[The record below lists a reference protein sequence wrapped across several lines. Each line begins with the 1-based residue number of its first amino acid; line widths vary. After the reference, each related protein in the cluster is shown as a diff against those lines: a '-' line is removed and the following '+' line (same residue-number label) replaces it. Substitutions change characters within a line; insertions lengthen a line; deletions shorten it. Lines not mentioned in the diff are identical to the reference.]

1 MLILF
6 FSDFRYG
13 GSQSIGVSVANELFK
28 SKIPFAILALSNRGA
43 MKYLLDKNIKIYN
56 LKSERVVYSLFKT
69 LYFFKNKSVKTIFCI
84 QPHLAFLCL
93 FLNLFIKK
101 KIKIIARE
109 TNTSIFNNFRQ
120 KNFRVIFEIFLKKI
134 FYKNLHTVIFSSNRL
149 SNEYNCNKVIIP
161 NFVVKK
167 NINGLKKKKLNKIY
181 KKNKFILSI
190 GRLIPQKRFQD
201 LIFAFNLIKK
211 KIDQNLL
218 IIGEGPEKEKLI
230 KLIKNFKLQK
240 RVKII
245 KFVSNPY
252 KYLKNCSIFVLTS
265 AWEGMPNILIQA
277 LFCSNKIVSTDCKY
291 GPREILNNGAYGKL
305 VKIGDY
311 KKISLSILKIINQK
325 KIKIKMKH
333 LNRYDSTYIM
343 PKYINILR

>member
-6 FSDFRYG
+6 FSDFNYG

-56 LKSERVVYSLFKT
+56 LKSKRVLYSLFKT
-69 LYFFKNKSVKTIFCI
+69 LYFFKNNSVKTIFCI

-93 FLNLFIKK
+93 FLNLFIKNR
-101 KIKIIARE
+101 IKIIARE
-109 TNTSIFNNFRQ
+109 TNTSYFNNFRK
-120 KNFRVIFEIFLKKI
+120 KNLRVIFEIFLKKI
-134 FYKNLHTVIFSSNRL
+134 FYKKLHSVIFSSNKL

-167 NINGLKKKKLNKIY
+167 KINELKKKKLSKIY
-181 KKNKFILSI
+181 TQNKFLLSI

-211 KIDQNLL
+211 KIDYNLL
-218 IIGEGPEKEKLI
+218 IIGEGPEKKKLI
-230 KLIKNFKLQK
+230 KLIKNFKLQR

-245 KFVSNPY
+245 KFVLNPY
-252 KYLKNCSIFVLTS
+252 KYLKNCSLFVLTS

-277 LFCSNKIVSTDCKY
+277 LFCNNKIVSTDCNY
-291 GPREILNNGAYGKL
+291 GPREILNNGAYGEL

-311 KKISLSILKIINQK
+311 KGISLSIFKTLNQEK
-325 KIKIKMKH
+325 KKIKMKH
-333 LNRYDSTYIM
+333 LNRYDSIYVM
-343 PKYINILR
+343 PKYINILK